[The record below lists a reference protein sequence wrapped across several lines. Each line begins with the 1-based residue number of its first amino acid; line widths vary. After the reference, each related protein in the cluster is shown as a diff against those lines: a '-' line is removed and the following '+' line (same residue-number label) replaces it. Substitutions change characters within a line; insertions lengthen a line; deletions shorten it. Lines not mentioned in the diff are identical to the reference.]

1 MKMVEFQGSS
11 EEGELGV
18 IGAPVKKPLRP
29 TRIEEVSRKMRDTA
43 GGTPALPSE
52 EAASSFFFH
61 FEKHEFDILKSKSY
75 LAVMKTISVRE
86 MKANWS
92 AVEAQVREGET
103 FEVVNRGRPSVRI
116 SPALPRKI
124 LVWENHLETAIP
136 NAGRPA
142 EETVAA
148 DREGRW

>member
-1 MKMVEFQGSS
+1 M
-11 EEGELGV
+11 
-18 IGAPVKKPLRP
+18 
-29 TRIEEVSRKMRDTA
+29 
-43 GGTPALPSE
+43 
-52 EAASSFFFH
+52 
-61 FEKHEFDILKSKSY
+61 KSKSY

-124 LVWENHLETAIP
+124 LVWEDHLETAIP

-142 EETVAA
+142 EETIAA